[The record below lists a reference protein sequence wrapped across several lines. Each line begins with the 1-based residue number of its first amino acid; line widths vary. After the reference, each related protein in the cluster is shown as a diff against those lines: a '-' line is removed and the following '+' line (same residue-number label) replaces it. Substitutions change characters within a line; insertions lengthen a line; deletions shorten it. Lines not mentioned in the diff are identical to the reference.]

1 MQINIKIAFIVI
13 IMAIS
18 SCEYVTYTH
27 KSKRNKAKER
37 PPITLFDK
45 LIDFRI
51 EQNSWPVSREDF
63 ISKGIKYQKALVDF
77 KYLTITFQIK
87 DSNTMVFRYFDHIKD
102 VEAQKQSEKIEL
114 NTYQGTILFFKENN
128 QFVWKK
134 LKY

>member
-1 MQINIKIAFIVI
+1 LKNLF
-13 IMAIS
+13 AIYLLFFLV
-18 SCEYVTYTH
+18 SCDYVSYTH
-27 KSKRNKAKER
+27 KSKRNKAQER

-45 LIDFRI
+45 MIDFRL
-51 EQNSWPVSREDF
+51 EQHSWPVSREDF

-77 KYLTITFQIK
+77 KYLTLKFEIK

-102 VEAQKQSEKIEL
+102 LEAERKSKKIEL
-114 NTYQGTILFFKENN
+114 NTYQGTIIFFKENN

>member
-1 MQINIKIAFIVI
+1 MKLLLTVIVI
-13 IMAIS
+13 ITGIC
-18 SCEYVTYTH
+18 SCDYVSYTH
-27 KSKRNKAKER
+27 KSKRNKAQER

-45 LIDFRI
+45 MIDFRL
-51 EQNSWPVSREDF
+51 EQHSWQVSKEDF

-77 KYLTITFQIK
+77 KYLTLKFEIR

-102 VEAQKQSEKIEL
+102 LEAQRKSKKIEL